1 VSATWRDESGS
12 GPISTVFGVAIFLGF
27 LLLATQTLVHLYAS
41 STVSSAVFDAAR
53 RGAAE
58 GGGGCTTAVARAR
71 TLLGDYGR
79 RSDVEF
85 ACDPSG
91 ESLQLSFRGP
101 TPANL
106 IGGFGQ
112 TVGRGGIE
120 RTATVRFE
128 RFVE

>member
-1 VSATWRDESGS
+1 VHGRDEAGS

-58 GGGGCTTAVARAR
+58 GGGGCATAVARAR
-71 TLLGDYGR
+71 SLLGEYGQR
-79 RSDVEF
+79 PEARLL
-85 ACDPSG
+85 CDPSG
-91 ESLQLSFRGP
+91 ESLRLTFRGP

-106 IGGFGQ
+106 IFGFGQ
-112 TVGRGGIE
+112 TVGRDGIE

>member
-1 VSATWRDESGS
+1 VASRNESGS

-27 LLLATQTLVHLYAS
+27 LLLATQALVHLYAS

-58 GGGGCTTAVARAR
+58 GGGGCTMAVARAR
-71 TLLGDYGR
+71 TLLGEYGQDPDAQL
-79 RSDVEF
+79 S
-85 ACDPSG
+85 CDPSG
-91 ESLQLSFRGP
+91 ESLRLTFRGP

-112 TVGRGGIE
+112 VVGRDGIE

-128 RFVE
+128 RFAE

>member
-1 VSATWRDESGS
+1 VTWRDESGS

-41 STVSSAVFDAAR
+41 STVSTAVFDAAR

-58 GGGGCTTAVARAR
+58 GGGGCATAVARAR
-71 TLLGDYGR
+71 SLLGDYGR
-79 RSDVEF
+79 HGDAQLHCVPN
-85 ACDPSG
+85 D
-91 ESLQLSFRGP
+91 ESLQLTFRGP

-106 IGGFGQ
+106 IGGFGRSI
-112 TVGRGGIE
+112 GRGGIE
-120 RTATVRFE
+120 RTATIRFE

>member
-1 VSATWRDESGS
+1 VRGRDESGA

-27 LLLATQTLVHLYAS
+27 LLLATQALVHLYAS

-58 GGGGCTTAVARAR
+58 GGGGCQTAVARAR
-71 TLLGDYGR
+71 ALLGDYGR
-79 RSDVEF
+79 RAEAELTCS
-85 ACDPSG
+85 PSG
-91 ESLQLSFRGP
+91 DSLRLTFRGP

-106 IGGFGQ
+106 IGGFGRSI
-112 TVGRGGIE
+112 GRDGIE

>member
-1 VSATWRDESGS
+1 VWRDESGS

-41 STVSSAVFDAAR
+41 STVSTAVFDAASR
-53 RGAAE
+53 AAAD
-58 GGGGCTTAVARAR
+58 GGGGCGAAVDRARWLLGEYGARA
-71 TLLGDYGR
+71 
-79 RSDVEF
+79 DVRLT
-85 ACDPSG
+85 CDPSG
-91 ESLQLSFRGP
+91 DSLRLTLQGP

-106 IGGFGQ
+106 LAGFGQ
-112 TVGRGGIE
+112 VVGSQGIE